1 MQNPIWLIINKIH
14 NAPSYAIYQSA
25 IAWKIAWL
33 FTGLNCKVTDRGDWD
48 KTFSEIKFNF

>member
-1 MQNPIWLIINKIH
+1 MQNSIWLIINKTH

-33 FTGLNCKVTDRGDWD
+33 FTGLNCKVTDHEDWD